1 LNRPRRATVVAAV
14 LWWLS
19 ILALLPTG
27 RAIVDALRGAGLLA
41 LAVTGAFVAI
51 AGAALAAVWR
61 SYRRGDLSVRQIQV
75 ALVGVALVALA
86 AQQLPRFEER
96 WHCIQY
102 SILGGLLWAAFAGR
116 PHRWIG
122 ATAAVAML
130 GWLDEGVQF
139 LLPDRVYDLWDVALN
154 AVSGLAGA
162 ILMEITARAG
172 GELRA
177 AGKAES

>member
-1 LNRPRRATVVAAV
+1 V

-41 LAVTGAFVAI
+41 LAVTAGFVAI
-51 AGAALAAVWR
+51 AGAVLAGIWR
-61 SYRRGDLSVRQIQV
+61 SYRRGRLGVRQIQV

-96 WHCIQY
+96 WHCVQY
-102 SILGGLLWAAFAGR
+102 SILGGLVWAAFAGR
-116 PHRWIG
+116 PHRWIWAA
-122 ATAAVAML
+122 ATVAML

-139 LLPDRVYDLWDVALN
+139 VLPDRVYDRWDVALN
-154 AVSGLAGA
+154 AVSGLAGT
-162 ILMEITARAG
+162 ILMEMTVRVG
-172 GELRA
+172 REPRPV
-177 AGKAES
+177 GKAEA